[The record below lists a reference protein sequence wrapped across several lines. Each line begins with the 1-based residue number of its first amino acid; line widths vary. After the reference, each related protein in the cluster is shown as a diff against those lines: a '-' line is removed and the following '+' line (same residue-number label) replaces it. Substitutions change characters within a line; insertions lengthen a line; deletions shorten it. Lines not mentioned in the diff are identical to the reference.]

1 MGCYSSAFGEGL
13 LPALL
18 MSSEI
23 LTVGKA
29 RFNQAESLCFG
40 QDMKSVGVQSKAEQ
54 VFLSVALQ
62 WQSYLGFGVMTTTL
76 DFCDPNFCPP
86 HLAQPK

>member
-40 QDMKSVGVQSKAEQ
+40 QDMKSVGVQSKAER
-54 VFLSVALQ
+54 VF
-62 WQSYLGFGVMTTTL
+62 
-76 DFCDPNFCPP
+76 
-86 HLAQPK
+86 

>member
-1 MGCYSSAFGEGL
+1 MGCYASAFGEGL

-29 RFNQAESLCFG
+29 RFNQAESLRFG
-40 QDMKSVGVQSKAEQ
+40 QDTKSVRVQSGAER
-54 VFLSVALQ
+54 VF
-62 WQSYLGFGVMTTTL
+62 
-76 DFCDPNFCPP
+76 
-86 HLAQPK
+86 